1 MKTLNEW
8 LTHMKGD
15 GKWIKNQFVNSGK
28 YLSAINHI
36 IENKPKFVV
45 EYGGG
50 KSTWFLTEL
59 INYLDYGGKIVG
71 YESEEFWYNDH
82 VKNGWNEHNN
92 IKLVDAVEYVLKND
106 NCRDTAGVRYIHPI
120 EDVEGVDFVIID
132 GPDLSDELWEYN
144 PGTTFNLMDI
154 INHIG
159 YEIPFF
165 IDGRDGTQDFYTYN
179 ESRLGNY
186 FSCKYKTNIGDIKN
200 ANNS

>member
-50 KSTWFLTEL
+50 KSTWMLTEL
-59 INYLDYGGKIVG
+59 INYLDYGGKVIG
-71 YESEEFWYNDH
+71 YECNEYWYNDH
-82 VKNGWNEHNN
+82 VKKGLNKHNN
-92 IKLVDAVEYVLKND
+92 IKLVDIVESTHSG
-106 NCRDTAGVRYIHPI
+106 TAGVRYLHPI
-120 EDVEGVDFVIID
+120 EDIEGVDFVIID
-132 GPDLSDELWEYN
+132 GPDLRPELWKNN
-144 PGTTFNLMDI
+144 PSTTFNLMDI
-154 INHIG
+154 VNHIG

-179 ESRLGNY
+179 ESRPANY

-200 ANNS
+200 ENNS